1 MIFLIR
7 AVRMDGSFLLEKIM
21 RFYANECETML
32 ITGCFI
38 CDRLWVNEKHI
49 LSDDIKQGLRVL
61 RYHR

>member
-1 MIFLIR
+1 
-7 AVRMDGSFLLEKIM
+7 MDGSFLLEKIM
-21 RFYANECETML
+21 RFYATECETML